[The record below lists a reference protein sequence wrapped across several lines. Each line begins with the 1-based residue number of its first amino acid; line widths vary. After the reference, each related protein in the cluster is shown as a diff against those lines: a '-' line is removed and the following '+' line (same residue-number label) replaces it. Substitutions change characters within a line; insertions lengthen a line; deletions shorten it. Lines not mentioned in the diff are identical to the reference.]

1 MPPAPPPFRKKGFA
15 AFLARVI
22 SIVFH
27 PVFYPTVMS
36 LVLYYL
42 LPASFASLPKELAP
56 RWLGVIALLTI
67 FFPVITLV
75 MMKALGFIQSI
86 YLRTSRERIMPL
98 VATMIFYFW
107 VSHVFNNFPQVP
119 ILLRA
124 LLLGSFYAI
133 IGVFMANIFVKISMH
148 TAAAGGM
155 LALMS
160 LLLFSSPANMFLPV
174 SLSLI
179 IAGLIGTARMYL
191 KEHRMAE
198 IWLGYFVGFAAQM
211 AAWLWLI

>member
-1 MPPAPPPFRKKGFA
+1 
-15 AFLARVI
+15 
-22 SIVFH
+22 
-27 PVFYPTVMS
+27 MS

-56 RWLGVIALLTI
+56 RWLAVIVLLTA
-67 FFPVITLV
+67 FFPLVTLGL
-75 MMKALGFIQSI
+75 MKALGFVQSI
-86 YLRTSRERIMPL
+86 QLKTSKERIMPL
-98 VATMIFYFW
+98 MATMIFYFW

-133 IGVFMANIFVKISMH
+133 IGVFMCNIFIKISMH

-155 LALMS
+155 LALMT
-160 LLLFSSPANMFLPV
+160 LLLFRSPANMFLPV
-174 SLSLI
+174 SLALI

-198 IWLGYFVGFAAQM
+198 IWLGYFVGFMSQM
-211 AAWLWLI
+211 AAWWWLV